1 MNSLSVSPLV
11 FSWPLLFAGIAA
23 LMLLASCVCDLRRF
37 EIPDTISIVLL
48 ITAVLFGLVTPG
60 FGWLSH
66 GGAVLLMFGIG
77 LGLFA
82 LGWMGGGDIKLMV
95 AFAGWTGLSGLIP
108 FLLGT
113 MIAGGG
119 LAAIL
124 LVARSGFRLAGFES
138 ERMPGPL
145 QPGAPL
151 PYALAITA
159 GAAWWASKTLV

>member
-1 MNSLSVSPLV
+1 MTSLA

-48 ITAVLFGLVTPG
+48 VTAVLFGLVTPG

-66 GGAVLLMFGIG
+66 GAALLLMFGIG

-82 LGWMGGGDIKLMV
+82 IGWMGGGDIKLLV
-95 AFAGWTGLSGLIP
+95 ALAAWTGLGGLP
-108 FLLGT
+108 SFLLAT
-113 MIAGGG
+113 MIAGGA

-124 LVARSGFRLAGFES
+124 LVSRSGFRLAGFES

-145 QPGAPL
+145 RPGAPM

-159 GAAWWASKTLV
+159 GAFWWASKALTFG